1 MPSTSAVPASV
12 STDSKPS
19 KPLASGGVDR
29 PGRGRNR
36 LDVGLRSRTGAS
48 VGSASRA
55 RRISSTRRSYAGQ
68 PVVASTRTTYGNVT
82 SPVMREFQRADMT
95 FDVTDSGP
103 ADGPVVVLLH
113 GYPENRTSWDAV
125 TPLLVEAGFRVLA
138 PDQRGYSPRARPKG
152 RRAYA
157 TQHLAGDVVA
167 LLDAAGADKAHVV
180 GHDWG
185 GAVAWAVAEQHPHRL
200 HTVTSLTTPHPRA
213 MEKAMVTGTQAFK
226 SWYMF
231 MFQLPVL
238 PELSFSDRMQQ
249 RLRAT
254 LRGTGLSDE
263 AINRYVTPL
272 REPGAA
278 TAALNWYR
286 GAPFSARL
294 PGKVAVPTLYV
305 YATKDAF
312 LGRKAADL
320 TGDYVTAPYRYE
332 VLDGATHWL
341 PEEAPDVVARLVTD
355 HARAHTP

>member
-12 STDSKPS
+12 STDRTPS
-19 KPLASGGVDR
+19 NPPASRGLDR
-29 PGRGRNR
+29 PLRGRNR
-36 LDVGLRSRTGAS
+36 LDVGLRNRTGAS

-55 RRISSTRRSYAGQ
+55 WRISSTRRSYAGQ
-68 PVVASTRTTYGNVT
+68 PVGASTRTTYGNVT
-82 SPVMREFQRADMT
+82 SPVMQEFQRAEMT
-95 FDVTDSGP
+95 FDVSDSGP
-103 ADGPVVVLLH
+103 RDGPVVVLLH

-125 TPLLVEAGFRVLA
+125 TPLLIDAGFRVLA
-138 PDQRGYSPRARPKG
+138 PDQRGYSPGARPSG

-167 LLDAAGADKAHVV
+167 LLDAAGAERAHVV

-213 MEKAMVTGTQAFK
+213 MQKAMVTGTQAFK

-278 TAALNWYR
+278 TATLNWYR

>member
-1 MPSTSAVPASV
+1 MTSTSAVPASV
-12 STDSKPS
+12 STERTPS
-19 KPLASGGVDR
+19 NPLASRGLDR
-29 PGRGRNR
+29 PLLGRNR
-36 LDVGLRSRTGAS
+36 LDVGLRNRTRAS
-48 VGSASRA
+48 AGSASSA

-68 PVVASTRTTYGNVT
+68 PVVASTLTTYVT
-82 SPVMREFQRADMT
+82 VSCRVMREFQRADMT

-185 GAVAWAVAEQHPHRL
+185 GGVAWTMAELHPHQL
-200 HTVTSLTTPHPRA
+200 LTVTSLTTPHPRA
-213 MEKAMVTGTQAFK
+213 MVKAMVTGTQAFK

-231 MFQLPVL
+231 MFQLPAL
-238 PELSFSDRMQQ
+238 PELAYSDRMQK
-249 RLRAT
+249 RLRDT
-254 LRGTGLSDE
+254 LRGTGLTDE
-263 AINRYVTPL
+263 AIDRYITPL

-286 GAPFSARL
+286 AIPFSTQLR
-294 PGKVAVPTLYV
+294 GDVSVPALYV
-305 YATKDAF
+305 YATRDAF

-320 TGDYVTAPYRYE
+320 TGNYVSAPYRYE
-332 VLDGATHWL
+332 VLEGATHWL
-341 PEEAPDVVARLVTD
+341 PEEQPDVVARLVTE
-355 HARAHTP
+355 HARAHT

>member
-1 MPSTSAVPASV
+1 MPSTSAVPATA
-12 STDSKPS
+12 STESTPS
-19 KPLASGGVDR
+19 NPSASSGLTAAV
-29 PGRGRNR
+29 RGRNR
-36 LDVGLRSRTGAS
+36 LDVRLRSRTGAPG
-48 VGSASRA
+48 GSAISA

-68 PVVASTRTTYGNVT
+68 PVVASTRTTYVT
-82 SPVMREFQRADMT
+82 VSCRVMREFQRADLT

-103 ADGPVVVLLH
+103 DDGPVVVLLH
-113 GYPENRTSWDAV
+113 GYPENRTSWEAV
-125 TPLLVEAGFRVLA
+125 TPLLVSQGFRVLA

-167 LLDAAGADKAHVV
+167 LLDAAGAEKAHVV

-185 GAVAWAVAEQHPHRL
+185 GGVAWALASAHPHRL

-213 MEKAMVTGTQAFK
+213 MLKAMVTGTQGFK

-238 PELSFSDRMQQ
+238 PELAYTDRMQK

-254 LRGTGLSDE
+254 LRGTGLSDD
-263 AINRYVTPL
+263 AIDRYVTPL

-278 TAALNWYR
+278 TAAINWYR
-286 GAPFSARL
+286 AMPFSASMK
-294 PGKVAVPTLYV
+294 GGVSVPALYV
-305 YATKDAF
+305 YGTKDAF

-332 VLDGATHWL
+332 VLDGINHWM
-341 PEEAPDVVARLVTD
+341 PEEIPDVVARLITE
-355 HARAHTP
+355 HARAHT